1 MADHNHNCNCT
12 LVDTCD
18 GARDAKE
25 AARCDLHL
33 ELLGLRRRM
42 KASETSAAKYA
53 VMLREG
59 DHRIKN
65 SLQLVSSLLML
76 QAKRSEQASLSEAL
90 VAAASRVR
98 SVADIH
104 DALQGTGGAD
114 AVDLGAVLRK
124 MCASLQAMA
133 GDDGLVE
140 IIVEADA
147 VHVPTSFAQSLAL
160 AVNELVV
167 NPLRHAFIDR
177 DAGIVRVQLRRLD
190 GSVEIS
196 VSDNGIGVPDGHAI
210 DQGYGMTLVA
220 MMIKK
225 VRGELQTKSAG
236 GMSFRITAPLGH
248 ASDGAGDTDQHQSAS
263 GACA

>member
-1 MADHNHNCNCT
+1 MADNNQTCT
-12 LVDTCD
+12 LVDMSD
-18 GARDAKE
+18 GDGGGDTEKSAK
-25 AARCDLHL
+25 RDLHM
-33 ELLGLRRRM
+33 ELLDLRRRI
-42 KASETSAAKYA
+42 KGCEASAAKHA

-65 SLQLVSSLLML
+65 SLQLVSSLLRL
-76 QAKRSEQASLSEAL
+76 QAKRSEEASISEAL
-90 VAAASRVR
+90 LGAASRVR

-104 DALQGTGGAD
+104 DALQGAGGLD

-140 IIVEADA
+140 IVVEADTLD
-147 VHVPTSFAQSLAL
+147 VPTDFAQSLAL

-167 NPLRHAFIDR
+167 NALRHAFVDR
-177 DAGIVRVQLRRLD
+177 DGGMVRVQLTRLD
-190 GSVEIS
+190 DSVEIS
-196 VSDNGIGVPDGHAI
+196 VSDNGIGVPAGHAI

-225 VRGELQTKSAG
+225 VRGELQTTSAS
-236 GMSFRITAPLGH
+236 GMSFRITAPFGH
-248 ASDGAGDTDQHQSAS
+248 AIDPHLSGSGAGA
-263 GACA
+263 